1 MYVSRSLSPLPD
13 KLMTTTLFFIS
24 ILSKTEKAWAV
35 SIAGIIPS
43 SQLNSIPAFIA
54 SSSST
59 LIYIPLFESER

>member
-1 MYVSRSLSPLPD
+1 MYVSRSLSPPPD

-43 SQLNSIPAFIA
+43 SLLNSILRIYC
-54 SSSST
+54 
-59 LIYIPLFESER
+59 LIILNTNINTPV